1 MTTVSRGS
9 GKVGGVLRRA
19 RAWKSGRRLL
29 RWQTGPVLWLLLV
42 LLAAVFPSLF
52 TTSDPYQQV
61 LTNRLAQP
69 GSDGHFLGTDG
80 LGRDVYA
87 RLVYGA
93 RPTVLVATAA
103 LLVSASIGLTVG
115 MVAAM
120 SGSWVDRFLMRL
132 TDTILSLPLILL
144 SLFLVILLGPSI
156 TNVILAIGALAW
168 ARYARVIRAEAL
180 VVNGTEYVSHARIS
194 GVSRLRIF
202 FQHLF
207 PNVLPVIVV
216 LVTLQVGWVVMVE
229 ASLSF
234 LGAGVPPPDPSW
246 GGMVADGRNVMLTA
260 WWVSAVPGLMILTV
274 IVALN
279 SLGDSLR
286 DRYDPSLAT

>member
-1 MTTVSRGS
+1 M
-9 GKVGGVLRRA
+9 
-19 RAWKSGRRLL
+19 
-29 RWQTGPVLWLLLV
+29 
-42 LLAAVFPSLF
+42 
-52 TTSDPYQQV
+52 
-61 LTNRLAQP
+61 
-69 GSDGHFLGTDG
+69 LGTDG

-103 LLVSASIGLTVG
+103 LLLSACIGVAVG
-115 MVAAM
+115 MVAGM
-120 SGSWVDRFLMRL
+120 SGTWLDRFLMRL

-156 TNVILAIGALAW
+156 SNVIFAIGVLAW
-168 ARYARVIRAEAL
+168 ARYARVVRAETL
-180 VVNGTEYVSHARIS
+180 VINNTDYVSHARLS
-194 GVSRLRIF
+194 GVSGTKILL
-202 FQHLF
+202 QHLF
-207 PNVLPVIVV
+207 PNVMPVVVV

-246 GGMVADGRNVMLTA
+246 GGMVAEGRDVMLTA
-260 WWVSAVPGLMILTV
+260 WWVSAVPGTLILTV

-279 SLGDSLR
+279 TLGDALR
-286 DRYDPSLAT
+286 DLYDPALTT